1 MNNSIEATRMLEFRS
16 KSVQTNKQ
24 AKFAGSYENSLNQTC
39 LFSSFGISLRKD
51 TINCTS
57 KHEKLPE

>member
-24 AKFAGSYENSLNQTC
+24 TKFAGSYENSLKYTC
-39 LFSSFGISLRKD
+39 VISSFGLRKD
-51 TINCTS
+51 TISCTF
-57 KHEKLPE
+57 KYEKLPE